1 MPKRNDA
8 ELRFMADIREMSAM
22 NRKSIFAKVKAR
34 GRIYAAPGRI
44 VFPYCPLMLFQASL

>member
-8 ELRFMADIREMSAM
+8 ELRFMAGIQEMPAM